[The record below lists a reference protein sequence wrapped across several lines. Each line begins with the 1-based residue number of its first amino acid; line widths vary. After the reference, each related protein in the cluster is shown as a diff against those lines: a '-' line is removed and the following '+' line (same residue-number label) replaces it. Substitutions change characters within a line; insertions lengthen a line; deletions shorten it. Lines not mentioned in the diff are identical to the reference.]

1 MVSSSGAETG
11 RGVLSVEG
19 PRLLM
24 DKQPFGFRGLSFFN
38 AVFNDCFN
46 HDHESRQAWVAK
58 FQAYG
63 VTALRVW
70 CQWDFAP
77 PHVFADVGPQR
88 CVFKDDG
95 ELSSGHADQLCAVAE
110 ETAQR
115 GMALEVTLFSQEKRP
130 NLPISAL
137 EKAAKNV
144 SQLLVPYRNVL
155 LQIWNECDYETERL
169 YETIKAADPHRLVT
183 SSPGFSD
190 VLGSDEHNAMLEVL
204 TPHTV
209 RQPPARFWVD
219 APRQVKQLLDMF
231 AKPVIDDEPARAG
244 LVTFGGIVGGTT
256 PSQHIAHMEATE
268 VAGGYYTYHHDMF
281 QGGYG
286 DPATPADGI
295 PDPEFSRFHLQVFEA
310 LASKAFPIIRPVV
323 PSSQEGDKSR
333 RKD

>member
-1 MVSSSGAETG
+1 
-11 RGVLSVEG
+11 LSVEG
-19 PRLLM
+19 TELIM
-24 DKQPFGFRGLSFFN
+24 DRQLFRFRGLSFFN

-46 HDHESRQAWVAK
+46 QDDQRRHAWVAK
-58 FQAYG
+58 FQAHG

-77 PHVFADVGPQR
+77 PHVFADVAPQR
-88 CVFKDDG
+88 HVFNADG
-95 ELSSGHADQLCAVAE
+95 ELNSTYADRLCAVAE

-115 GMALEVTLFSQEKRP
+115 GMVLEVTLFSQEKKP
-130 NLPISAL
+130 NLPIPAL
-137 EKAAKNV
+137 EKAARNV
-144 SQLLVPYRNVL
+144 SRMLVPYRNVL
-155 LQIWNECDYETERL
+155 LQIWNECDYETTRL
-169 YETIKAADPHRLVT
+169 YETIKAADPYRLVT

-219 APRQVKQLLDMF
+219 APRQVKKLLDMF

-244 LVTFGGIVGGTT
+244 LVTFGGILGGTT
-256 PSQHIAHMEATE
+256 PAQHIAHMKDTE

-286 DPATPADGI
+286 DPATPAHGV
-295 PDPEFSRFHLQVFEA
+295 PDPDFSRFHLQVFEA
-310 LASKAFPIIRPVV
+310 LASTAFPVTRSVV
-323 PSSQEGDKSR
+323 PSAQEGARSR